1 MTAQDAFWEWFLQ
14 NERRLFEFDP
24 LDEDTREKLFDEIAD
39 QLQAIDRD
47 LTFEFGPPGSIREFV
62 ISAGGIKSVFPAVSA
77 LTASVPRLTRW
88 RVTAFRP
95 RRFPIMPL
103 EINGKCVGPED
114 VHFTLVDNGKVAGI
128 YLFIPSFIESDV
140 DFKQIGYLLLDE
152 ALGEYD
158 VETRLGLIKMFS
170 PDEHTEGER
179 HPLPELPALFD
190 KLVARLE
197 RRSGAPS

>member
-39 QLQAIDRD
+39 QLQAVDRG
-47 LTFEFGPPGSIREFV
+47 LTFEFGPPDSVREFV
-62 ISAGGIKSVFPAVSA
+62 ISAAGIKSAFPAVSA
-77 LTASVPRLTRW
+77 LTASAPRLARW

-95 RRFPIMPL
+95 RRIPIVPV

-128 YLFIPSFIESDV
+128 YLFIPSFVESDV

-158 VETRLGLIKMFS
+158 VETRLGLIKMLP
-170 PDEHTEGER
+170 PDAQTAGKR
-179 HPLPELPALFD
+179 HPFSELPGLFD
-190 KLVARLE
+190 KLVGILE
-197 RRSGAPS
+197 GHSRKPS